1 MPSFYRKYWQPIFS
15 HFARYDSDPRLR
27 TSVDSNQPQPT
38 SPRPLGLFELSRG
51 LALDRGPAFSP
62 AQLSIGRRLM
72 ERGEMA
78 ASGSQDS
85 LPFAEEDASL
95 VDSPDCDLSK
105 NALIR
110 KNPETLGFV
119 IQFDLIRF
127 SILSWLNLFNFILS
141 FIRNTGQS
149 YCEVQTVQ
157 QSRPAA
163 VLASIED
170 LSLSIDSQHT
180 HLDITS
186 QLGTQVWHGFS
197 LHNFWVCI
205 LYTFTTV
212 EPGSDP
218 AQEVLCF
225 IYTVYCLKNSAC
237 GSIIYRLFNKPNYRG
252 Y

>member
-1 MPSFYRKYWQPIFS
+1 
-15 HFARYDSDPRLR
+15 
-27 TSVDSNQPQPT
+27 
-38 SPRPLGLFELSRG
+38 
-51 LALDRGPAFSP
+51 
-62 AQLSIGRRLM
+62 
-72 ERGEMA
+72 
-78 ASGSQDS
+78 
-85 LPFAEEDASL
+85 
-95 VDSPDCDLSK
+95 
-105 NALIR
+105 
-110 KNPETLGFV
+110 LGFV

-197 LHNFWVCI
+197 LHNFWVYI
-205 LYTFTTV
+205 LYTFTNCWARKRSS
-212 EPGSDP
+212 PRR
-218 AQEVLCF
+218 LMF
-225 IYTVYCLKNSAC
+225 HLYCLKKLRVWLDNLSP
-237 GSIIYRLFNKPNYRG
+237 FQ
-252 Y
+252 